1 MARKPERKIKM
12 RMTRQRKVILEE
24 LAKVTCHPTA
34 DQVYQMV
41 RKRLPQVSLATVYR
55 NLEALSETGTI
66 LKLEMGGTQRRYDA
80 DTSEHHHVRC
90 TACNRVDDLPGDAF
104 RVPQIRWKG
113 FHGFDIHGYRLEF
126 LGVCVDCQQRAA
138 SPA

>member
-1 MARKPERKIKM
+1 M
-12 RMTRQRKVILEE
+12 RMTKQRKVILEE
-24 LAKVTCHPTA
+24 LSKVKCHPSA
-34 DQVYQMV
+34 DQVYHMV

-66 LKLEMGGTQRRYDA
+66 LKLEMGGTQRKYDA

-90 TACNRVDDLPGDAF
+90 IQCNRVDDLPGDAF

-113 FHGFDIHGYRLEF
+113 FNDFEIHGYRLEF
-126 LGVCVDCQQRAA
+126 LGLCGPCREKAA
-138 SPA
+138 AAGPGLS